1 MNTLFSKTMNILLCS
16 GLLCLG
22 SSLGA
27 MNFNTQQRGDERRKS
42 INPQV
47 MAFFGLVPES
57 KGLHRGDAQRLSLL
71 RDSLSKEKI
80 EAIIN
85 DVFRQL
91 RTEGPLTGNEIRQIA
106 EKHGVIIGPGQYS
119 RTHFPSVVLHIPPAT
134 VLLKIRPDSLEEA
147 LKYALKGELCGE
159 VLESFLG
166 GGDVWKQSNFV
177 QQYFEPDCF
186 TRHLK
191 KRSLPGEDSLVFP
204 KRVKE
209 LEEKIVKPTP
219 QQFQHQD
226 FIQNGNEY
234 NNQILGLIGSEN
246 SQIPQVPVGFEQDLS
261 EEKSIDD
268 TFKKDNDDPQD
279 TLNIFGLPNTLE
291 GLSGNLLNYLNEQ

>member
-1 MNTLFSKTMNILLCS
+1 MNILFSKTMNVLVCS
-16 GLLCLG
+16 GLFCLG

-27 MNFNTQQRGDERRKS
+27 MNFNTQQCGDERRES

-91 RTEGPLTGNEIRQIA
+91 RTEGPLTGNGICQIA
-106 EKHGVIIGPGQYS
+106 EKYGVIIGPGQYS

-147 LKYALKGELCGE
+147 LKYALKGELCG
-159 VLESFLG
+159 
-166 GGDVWKQSNFV
+166 KK
-177 QQYFEPDCF
+177 
-186 TRHLK
+186 LK
-191 KRSLPGEDSLVFP
+191 SL
-204 KRVKE
+204 
-209 LEEKIVKPTP
+209 
-219 QQFQHQD
+219 
-226 FIQNGNEY
+226 
-234 NNQILGLIGSEN
+234 
-246 SQIPQVPVGFEQDLS
+246 
-261 EEKSIDD
+261 
-268 TFKKDNDDPQD
+268 
-279 TLNIFGLPNTLE
+279 
-291 GLSGNLLNYLNEQ
+291 LSGNTNKLSQSYFKEDCFAQKQRKRRLPAGNETLSPKRPKESKKLKESMESSKLREVFVIASPQQLTQQDLDQGDDRRDMEPYDDPDLNKILNAELFDEN